1 MNEAYRVPARKIDP
15 TKGLTLPDGTLNDQD
30 RIEIGPTPLAYAE
43 WEAAGL
49 ILPDLHAMRAYRLKR
64 IVDRLAERDL
74 AGVLVF
80 DPLNIRYATDSTNMQ
95 LWNTHNPFRACMVC
109 ADGHMV
115 LWEYKNAPFLADHN
129 PLVAEVRSGA
139 SMFYFAT
146 GDRGEDAANAFA
158 GQITELLAEHAGTN
172 KRLAVDKILLQG
184 AKALERA
191 GFDLHEGEE
200 VMEKARAIKG
210 PDEIL
215 AMRCASDACEKSV
228 AAMEAACAP
237 GMTEDDVWAV
247 LHAENIRRGGEW
259 IETRLLASGPRTN
272 PWFQECGPRTIQQN
286 EIVAF
291 DTDLI
296 GCYGICVDISRTWWV
311 GPDKPRPDMVEA
323 MRHGHEHIMVNKEL
337 LAPGVSF
344 RDLTFKGHQLDP
356 KYDKRKYGCRFHGV
370 GLCDEWP
377 LIAYADHYVEGAF
390 DYELEPGMTLC
401 VEALI
406 GEEDGDFCI
415 KLEDQVL
422 ITEDGYE
429 DLTFYPYDAALMG
442 VSGGSA

>member
-1 MNEAYRVPARKIDP
+1 MKPIAWRAQDRPHQGPDA
-15 TKGLTLPDGTLNDQD
+15 PDGTLNDQD

-49 ILPDLHAMRAYRLKR
+49 ILPDLHAMRAYRLRR

-146 GDRGEDAANAFA
+146 GDRGGRGERIRGPDRGAIGRPCRDEQAAGGGQDPAA
-158 GQITELLAEHAGTN
+158 GREGAGT
-172 KRLAVDKILLQG
+172 
-184 AKALERA
+184 A
-191 GFDLHEGEE
+191 GFELHEGEE

-228 AAMEAACAP
+228 AAMEAACQP
-237 GMTEDDVWAV
+237 GLTEDDVWAV

-272 PWFQECGPRTIQQN
+272 PWFQECGPRTIQK
-286 EIVAF
+286 
-291 DTDLI
+291 TR
-296 GCYGICVDISRTWWV
+296 S
-311 GPDKPRPDMVEA
+311 
-323 MRHGHEHIMVNKEL
+323 
-337 LAPGVSF
+337 
-344 RDLTFKGHQLDP
+344 
-356 KYDKRKYGCRFHGV
+356 
-370 GLCDEWP
+370 WP
-377 LIAYADHYVEGAF
+377 ST
-390 DYELEPGMTLC
+390 PT
-401 VEALI
+401 
-406 GEEDGDFCI
+406 
-415 KLEDQVL
+415 
-422 ITEDGYE
+422 
-429 DLTFYPYDAALMG
+429 
-442 VSGGSA
+442 